1 MYHMM
6 THGVNVDEP
15 AHSLGGSL
23 VATEPKS
30 SIHLIA
36 LLGPLVASTHGRI
49 IPENIIVYTYVLCS
63 DFYHDTQ
70 NNFMMCT
77 CMALYEKGT
86 HKIVGKNKITCID
99 LAYL

>member
-15 AHSLGGSL
+15 AHSLGSSL

-49 IPENIIVYTYVLCS
+49 FPEKLSFIYTYFAQTSIAICKII
-63 DFYHDTQ
+63 Q
-70 NNFMMCT
+70 
-77 CMALYEKGT
+77 ALYEKGT
-86 HKIVGKNKITCID
+86 HK
-99 LAYL
+99 